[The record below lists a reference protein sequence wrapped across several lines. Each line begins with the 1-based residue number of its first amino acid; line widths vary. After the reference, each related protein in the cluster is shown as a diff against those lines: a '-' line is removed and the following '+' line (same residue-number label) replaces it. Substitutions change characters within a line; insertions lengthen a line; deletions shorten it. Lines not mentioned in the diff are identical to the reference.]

1 MEFSY
6 VAVNEK
12 NRKYRNR
19 MTANTKE
26 EVKRKLEQRGL
37 IAISIDEVKKVRRKI
52 FRSGSVILAVQR
64 CAYIKISNKRLLTF
78 MHQMA
83 LMIRSGIS
91 LSVAMA
97 VMCDTEKDKNMLR
110 ILQEITA
117 NLYNGI
123 TLSQSLSSF
132 KTFPTVYVN
141 IIQTG
146 EANGRLDEALIS
158 ALVFSK
164 RKSHLRTRSRVQ

>member
-1 MEFSY
+1 
-6 VAVNEK
+6 
-12 NRKYRNR
+12 

-97 VMCDTEKDKNMLR
+97 VMCDTEKIR
-110 ILQEITA
+110 IC
-117 NLYNGI
+117 
-123 TLSQSLSSF
+123 
-132 KTFPTVYVN
+132 
-141 IIQTG
+141 
-146 EANGRLDEALIS
+146 
-158 ALVFSK
+158 
-164 RKSHLRTRSRVQ
+164 